1 MGGLE
6 ERFETG
12 RALRLVTTTD
22 LYVAKNVRVPSLDRD
37 KQQTRDEKRFCGKQT
52 PVWVVLLH
60 FRGVR
65 RVNFAAEPAR
75 QKALFFFFA
84 QFVSNLEPRAR
95 PS

>member
-37 KQQTRDEKRFCGKQT
+37 
-52 PVWVVLLH
+52 
-60 FRGVR
+60 
-65 RVNFAAEPAR
+65 
-75 QKALFFFFA
+75 
-84 QFVSNLEPRAR
+84 
-95 PS
+95 